1 MNFLRNITIKARIG
15 LGFTLVSSFIVVISI
30 IAYRGTESSSQSYEK
45 YSQINNF
52 SYQILSID
60 KSISDLQ
67 RGVQNYIYTGYTAVA
82 DTANKEIKALSAKLK
97 SESEDTNHDNLSND
111 YFKRLL
117 LHLENYGKA
126 FNFAVE
132 ERMKRKVLI
141 DQLRIK
147 LADIKVGLLNN
158 HKAYTV
164 ILESEKRM
172 YEYLEDPDFIKV
184 SNSLNEIDTLIS
196 ERTSEDLEKIL
207 SEYKKNYFEIIQST
221 RGFLYLITV
230 VMSAEAQ
237 EFSYVSSLLKNH
249 VLNQV
254 QPISEQFKKTNTR
267 TQNILL
273 VASLVLILLAI
284 LFSFSISNGINR
296 PLSQLTET
304 FNKLAADEDVN
315 SVPGLEFKDEIGIM
329 SKAADV
335 FRQKNQHTKDIV
347 KELDD
352 KKAALEKSNEE
363 LDQFVYTVSHDLK
376 SPIVTS
382 MGFIGMM
389 KSLAADGDSEAV
401 MEKLPRL
408 ENANRRMSTLIDD
421 LLELSRLER
430 VNEDVALVNMKEM
443 IESVIELHRFKLNE
457 KKFSVNTD
465 FNFPDLVVSE
475 TRISQVFENLV
486 SNAIKY
492 CDNENPE
499 LEIGCET
506 TDNSYRYYVKDNGSG
521 ISPEYHEK
529 VFALFQRLRKDS
541 EGTGIGLAIVKKV
554 ITSIGGRIW
563 IESPPQG
570 YCTFWMEFPKI
581 PQST

>member
-1 MNFLRNITIKARIG
+1 MNFFRNISIKARIA
-15 LGFTLVSSFIVVISI
+15 LGFTLVSSFIVVISL
-30 IAYRGTESSSQSYEK
+30 IAYKGTLSSGKSYKK

-52 SYQILSID
+52 SYDILSID

-82 DTANKEIKALSAKLK
+82 ETANREIRALSEKLK
-97 SESEDTNHDNLSND
+97 KESENPEHGELSND
-111 YFKRLL
+111 YFKRLQS
-117 LHLENYGKA
+117 HLENYGKA

-132 ERMKRKVLI
+132 ERMKRKELI

-147 LADIKVGLLNN
+147 LTEIKKSFLKDNKV
-158 HKAYTV
+158 YTV

-172 YEYLEDPDFIKV
+172 YEYLEDPNFIKV
-184 SNSLNEIDTLIS
+184 SNSLDAIDSVITEQSS
-196 ERTSEDLEKIL
+196 EKFQKMLTG
-207 SEYKKNYFEIIQST
+207 YKKNYFEIIQST
-221 RGFLYLITV
+221 RGFLYLISV

-249 VLNQV
+249 VLSQV
-254 QPISEQFKKTNTR
+254 QPISEQFEQTNSS
-267 TQNILL
+267 TQKILL
-273 VASLVLILLAI
+273 GASLALILLAI

-296 PLSQLTET
+296 PLSRLTET
-304 FNKLAADEDVN
+304 FNKLAADEDVS
-315 SVPGLEFKDEIGIM
+315 SVPGLELKDEIGIM

-335 FRQKNQHTKDIV
+335 FRQKNQHTKDLV
-347 KELDD
+347 KELDE

-389 KSLAADGDSEAV
+389 KSLAADGNSEAV

-408 ENANRRMSTLIDD
+408 EKANRRMSTLVDD

-443 IESVIELHRFKLNE
+443 INNVVDLHRFKLEE

-465 FNFPDLVVSE
+465 FDFPDLVVSE
-475 TRISQVFENLV
+475 TRISQVFENLI

-492 CDNENPE
+492 CDNEYPE

-506 TDNSYRYYVKDNGSG
+506 TDKTYKFYVRDNGSG
-521 ISPEYHEK
+521 IAPEYHDK

-554 ITSIGGRIW
+554 VKSIGGHIW
-563 IESPPQG
+563 IESPEKG
-570 YCTFWMEFPKI
+570 SCTFWMEFPKI
-581 PQST
+581 PISM

>member
-1 MNFLRNITIKARIG
+1 M
-15 LGFTLVSSFIVVISI
+15 
-30 IAYRGTESSSQSYEK
+30 
-45 YSQINNF
+45 
-52 SYQILSID
+52 
-60 KSISDLQ
+60 
-67 RGVQNYIYTGYTAVA
+67 
-82 DTANKEIKALSAKLK
+82 
-97 SESEDTNHDNLSND
+97 
-111 YFKRLL
+111 
-117 LHLENYGKA
+117 
-126 FNFAVE
+126 
-132 ERMKRKVLI
+132 
-141 DQLRIK
+141 
-147 LADIKVGLLNN
+147 
-158 HKAYTV
+158 
-164 ILESEKRM
+164 
-172 YEYLEDPDFIKV
+172 
-184 SNSLNEIDTLIS
+184 
-196 ERTSEDLEKIL
+196 
-207 SEYKKNYFEIIQST
+207 
-221 RGFLYLITV
+221 ITV

-408 ENANRRMSTLIDD
+408 ENANRR
-421 LLELSRLER
+421 
-430 VNEDVALVNMKEM
+430 V
-443 IESVIELHRFKLNE
+443 
-457 KKFSVNTD
+457 
-465 FNFPDLVVSE
+465 
-475 TRISQVFENLV
+475 
-486 SNAIKY
+486 
-492 CDNENPE
+492 
-499 LEIGCET
+499 
-506 TDNSYRYYVKDNGSG
+506 
-521 ISPEYHEK
+521 
-529 VFALFQRLRKDS
+529 
-541 EGTGIGLAIVKKV
+541 
-554 ITSIGGRIW
+554 
-563 IESPPQG
+563 
-570 YCTFWMEFPKI
+570 
-581 PQST
+581 